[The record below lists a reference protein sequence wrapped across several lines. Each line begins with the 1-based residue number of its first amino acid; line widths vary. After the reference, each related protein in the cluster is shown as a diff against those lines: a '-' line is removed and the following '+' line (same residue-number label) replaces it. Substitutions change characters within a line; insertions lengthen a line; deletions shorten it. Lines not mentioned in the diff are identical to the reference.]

1 MDLRNLVVG
10 ITFEDKA
17 SKALKT
23 VDKKLDDVESGFSKM
38 GKQVQGAENSV
49 GKFGRNGSRFIDKAK
64 ESLSKF
70 DKGLKDSSKQA
81 SSAAGSMKSAFL
93 GIGAAIGGI
102 LAIDKIKDLGVSMVQ
117 AAADADALGA
127 QFEQV
132 FGKLG
137 SDAQKSI
144 DKMGKDFGM
153 VPSRLKA
160 PLSQMTSMFKGLG
173 MNTEDAMGQAS
184 KAVTLTADAA
194 AFYDKSFE
202 DANSALNSFIKG
214 NYEGGESIGLFGSE
228 TQIASWAAKELGVDW
243 KTLDEQGKQ
252 VSRLKFAESM
262 QKAAGATGQA
272 KRESEGL
279 ENQLGNM
286 RQIWTDIQAKF
297 GKPLLGV
304 VLEEMKGVST
314 WAQNFNTDNLVSSFT
329 SFIDKV
335 KEGIKDIKSFIG
347 VMKDNWNTIENVAI
361 GIGTFVTVLGVAKGA
376 VALYT
381 GVQLAMNAAMTA
393 NPVGLV
399 IVGIAALVAIG
410 VVLWKNWD
418 KVKTKTI
425 ELWNKL
431 GVFKGVVL
439 GLLGP
444 IGAVIGIG
452 VTLYKNWDKIK
463 ATAGTLATTVVS
475 KFTTLKTNTGK
486 LLTLMKDEAKK
497 RFNDM
502 IDAAKALPGKMGAGI
517 KSMAGKAVAG
527 VTSMGNSL
535 VSKIGKVVNGVID
548 GLNWATKG
556 VGIKVKIDN
565 WKVPQYAQGTGGHP
579 GGPAILGDGRG
590 NNAGPELFRTPDGQT
605 GLSPGKDT
613 MMNLPKGTQVLSA
626 RETREVLGGI
636 PAYAK
641 GIGSI
646 AKDAAGWVGGKAK
659 AGANWAGDKAK
670 AGASA
675 VADTASDIWSY
686 ASNPSKLM
694 DVIMKKFGVSMP
706 KFDGAF
712 GNIAKGG
719 FNLVKDKA
727 TKFLKDKLGDF
738 GIGGSAGNIT
748 GGASAWRGQI
758 IKAAAVMQEAL
769 SGSELNGI
777 IAQIQRESGGNQR
790 IVQSPEVRDINTRN
804 GNPAKGLLQYIP
816 QTFASY
822 RMPGAGNIFDGYHQ
836 LLAFFNN
843 RNWRRDLPY
852 GRRGWGPT
860 GGRKFPG
867 YADGTGGPLANS
879 EWAWVGERGP
889 ELLHLK
895 KGTTVH
901 NNKDSRAIAARPTTP
916 VAPVINYSPNVKIEV
931 NGNSANS
938 SEIRRAVKEA
948 LDDQYNRLMG
958 IYETGV
964 VL

>member
-1 MDLRNLVVG
+1 M
-10 ITFEDKA
+10 
-17 SKALKT
+17 
-23 VDKKLDDVESGFSKM
+23 
-38 GKQVQGAENSV
+38 
-49 GKFGRNGSRFIDKAK
+49 
-64 ESLSKF
+64 
-70 DKGLKDSSKQA
+70 
-81 SSAAGSMKSAFL
+81 
-93 GIGAAIGGI
+93 
-102 LAIDKIKDLGVSMVQ
+102 
-117 AAADADALGA
+117 
-127 QFEQV
+127 
-132 FGKLG
+132 
-137 SDAQKSI
+137 
-144 DKMGKDFGM
+144 
-153 VPSRLKA
+153 
-160 PLSQMTSMFKGLG
+160 
-173 MNTEDAMGQAS
+173 
-184 KAVTLTADAA
+184 
-194 AFYDKSFE
+194 
-202 DANSALNSFIKG
+202 

-228 TQIASWAAKELGVDW
+228 AQIAKYALDELGVVW
-243 KTLDEQGKQ
+243 
-252 VSRLKFAESM
+252 KFANEQEKQMARLGFAERM

-279 ENQLGNM
+279 ENQLGNV
-286 RQIWTDIQAKF
+286 RKIWTDIQAKF

-304 VLEEMKGVST
+304 VLEEMKGLST
-314 WAQNFNTDNLVSSFT
+314 WAQNFDTDKLVGKFT
-329 SFIDKV
+329 TFIDKV
-335 KEGIKDIKSFIG
+335 KEGIKDIKSFFNT
-347 VMKDNWNTIENVAI
+347 VKENWNTIENVVV
-361 GIGTFVTVLGVAKGA
+361 GLGTFATALGVAKGA

-381 GVQLAMNAAMTA
+381 GVQWAMNAAMTA
-393 NPVGLV
+393 NPIGLV
-399 IVGIAALVAIG
+399 VVGIAALIAVG
-410 VVLWKNWD
+410 VLLWKNWD
-418 KVKTKTI
+418 KIKSKAM
-425 ELWNKL
+425 ELWEKFKQTK
-431 GVFKGVVL
+431 VFMLMLKS
-439 GLLGP
+439 P
-444 IGAVIGIG
+444 IGQVIQAGVYLYRNWDTIKEKAVI
-452 VTLYKNWDKIK
+452 LKNN
-463 ATAGTLATTVVS
+463 VV
-475 KFTTLKTNTGK
+475 KMITG
-486 LLTLMKDEAKK
+486 MKDLTKQ

-502 IDAAKALPGKMGAGI
+502 VSAAKALPGKMGAGI

-556 VGIKVKIDN
+556 VGLDVKIDN
-565 WKVPQYAQGTGGHP
+565 WKVPQYAQGTDGHP

-590 NNAGPELFRTPDGQT
+590 NNAGPELYRTPDGQT

-636 PAYAK
+636 PAYA
-641 GIGSI
+641 GGFG
-646 AKDAAGWVGGKAK
+646 ATMKDAASWVGGKAK
-659 AGANWAGDKAK
+659 AGASWAGNKAK

-712 GNIAKGG
+712 GNVAKGG

-758 IKAAAVMQEAL
+758 VKAAAVMQEAL

-777 IAQIQRESGGNQR
+777 IAQIQRESGGNQK
-790 IVQSPEVRDINTRN
+790 ITQSPLVRDINTAN
-804 GNPAKGLLQYIP
+804 GNPARGLLQYIP
-816 QTFASY
+816 QTFNAY
-822 RMPGAGNIFDGYHQ
+822 KMRGAGNIYDGYHQ

-852 GRRGWGPT
+852 GKRGWGPT

-901 NNKDSRAIAARPTTP
+901 NNKDSQAIAARPTAP